1 MEQLDYAG
9 YLEEIQQ
16 EFENVPSYFERF
28 IPNDGS
34 IAVLIVVEHCNVC
47 GRWHTPEDACPM
59 LVEVQ
64 Q

>member
-34 IAVLIVVEHCNVC
+34 KQVLIVVERC
-47 GRWHTPEDACPM
+47 GSCGNWHAPEDACPV
-59 LVEVQ
+59 LVEVK
-64 Q
+64 